1 MSVKKSCMIF
11 SIILLLI
18 IYIIFIINTC
28 MCIFFLLKC
37 QTVLMHFN
45 RCTYYTSYMQLHTC
59 IYFKVFLI
67 HLDMRKKIL
76 QVIIDQS
83 YYYSLWYLILLV
95 VIPSYFK
102 IIGNDRSMEFI
113 LSTDHIWTHLV
124 LFAHS
129 VAYGF
134 SLTCIM
140 PYLAKK
146 SFICSVQQNQHLHI
160 AIHICTEG
168 KIG

>member
-1 MSVKKSCMIF
+1 MSVKNSCMIF

-28 MCIFFLLKC
+28 MCIFFFILKC

-45 RCTYYTSYMQLHTC
+45 RCTYILHKLHVATYMYIFQSVFNTFGYEEKNTASYNRSKLLL
-59 IYFKVFLI
+59 LI
-67 HLDMRKKIL
+67 M
-76 QVIIDQS
+76 V
-83 YYYSLWYLILLV
+83 LV

-146 SFICSVQQNQHLHI
+146 
-160 AIHICTEG
+160 
-168 KIG
+168 

>member
-1 MSVKKSCMIF
+1 MHILHKLHVATYMYIFQSVFNTFGYEEKNTASYNRSKL
-11 SIILLLI
+11 LLLI
-18 IYIIFIINTC
+18 
-28 MCIFFLLKC
+28 M
-37 QTVLMHFN
+37 V
-45 RCTYYTSYMQLHTC
+45 
-59 IYFKVFLI
+59 
-67 HLDMRKKIL
+67 
-76 QVIIDQS
+76 
-83 YYYSLWYLILLV
+83 LV

-146 SFICSVQQNQHLHI
+146 SFICSV
-160 AIHICTEG
+160 
-168 KIG
+168 

>member
-45 RCTYYTSYMQLHTC
+45 RCTYYTSYMQLHT
-59 IYFKVFLI
+59 IMYIFQSVLNTFGYEEKNTASYNRSKLLLLI
-67 HLDMRKKIL
+67 M
-76 QVIIDQS
+76 V
-83 YYYSLWYLILLV
+83 LV